1 MAEKATEPKPS
12 KGSSGKLKLII
23 LILVVLLILAAGG
36 GAAYY
41 FLFRGAAEPAEEGG
55 ASDESASES
64 ASEPVAE
71 PVAVTAP
78 PKPPLEEAPLIY
90 HALEPVTVNIT
101 APGPV
106 RFLRLNITVV
116 TRDQNVIA
124 AVEKH
129 LPLIRNDLLAHLSG
143 QNYSTVNTPEGKDA
157 LRGELK
163 SMLINVLTRA
173 REPAGVEDIL
183 FTDLVMQ

>member
-23 LILVVLLILAAGG
+23 LILIVLLILGAGG

-41 FLFRGAAEPAEEGG
+41 FLFRGAAEPAEG
-55 ASDESASES
+55 AEEPAGS
-64 ASEPVAE
+64 ASEPAAE
-71 PVAVTAP
+71 PVAEHASA
-78 PKPPLEEAPLIY
+78 KPSEEAPLIY

-106 RFLRLNITVV
+106 RFLRLSITVV

-143 QNYSTVNTPEGKDA
+143 QDYATVNTPEGKDA
-157 LRGELK
+157 LRGDLK
-163 SMLINVLTRA
+163 SMLINILTRA